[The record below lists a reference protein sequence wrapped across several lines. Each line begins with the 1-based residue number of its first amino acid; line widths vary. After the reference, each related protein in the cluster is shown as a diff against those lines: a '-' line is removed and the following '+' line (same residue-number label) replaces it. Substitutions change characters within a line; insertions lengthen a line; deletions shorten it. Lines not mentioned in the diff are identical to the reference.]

1 MPRPSKGAH
10 LYLRRRSGREPCWVI
25 RDGGHEIGTRCP
37 GSQRGEA
44 EKRLA
49 EYLAA
54 KYRPDFGD
62 GDPARIP
69 VADILALYA
78 QERAPL
84 TRRPELAAYT
94 MAPLAR
100 FWGDKMVSDVTA
112 GRCRDYAEWRTAQ
125 PLAKFKAPER
135 ARTVTA
141 STARR
146 ELGLLAAAL
155 NYAYREGKLK
165 YPVPVSLP
173 PNGPARLRW
182 LTRSEAARLI
192 WAAWRSGNRHVA
204 RFILIGLYTG
214 TRHDAILRLRWLPSV
229 DAGWVDLE
237 AGLIY
242 RRGSGESESSKRRPL
257 VPISP
262 RLAAHLRR
270 WKGRGADA
278 SSQGHTGI
286 KENGPAPN
294 IYVISYG
301 GLPIAKMRR
310 AWHTARAALLGP
322 ECVPHV
328 LRHTFASW
336 AVQAGYS
343 FAMIASAIGTTER
356 AIESAYAH
364 LSPDALRALVAS
376 VSGKGR

>member
-10 LYLRRRSGREPCWVI
+10 LYLRRRKGRAPTFVI
-25 RDGGHEIGTRCP
+25 RDGGHENGTGYA
-37 GSQRGEA
+37 GSQRREA
-44 EKRLA
+44 EKKLS

-62 GDPARIP
+62 SDPARIP
-69 VADILALYA
+69 VADVLSLYA
-78 QERAPL
+78 KERAPMM
-84 TRRPELAAYT
+84 RRPELAAYT
-94 MAPLAR
+94 IMPLAAWWR
-100 FWGDKMVSDVTA
+100 DKMVSDVTA
-112 GRCRDYAEWRTAQ
+112 GRCRDYAAWRTAQ
-125 PLAKFKAPER
+125 PCANFKEPAA
-135 ARTVTA
+135 ARRVTA

-155 NYAYREGKLK
+155 NYAYREGKISR
-165 YPVPVSLP
+165 PVPVTLP
-173 PNGPARLRW
+173 PQGPARLRW
-182 LTRSEAARLI
+182 LTRSEAARLL
-192 WAAWRSGNRHVA
+192 WAAWCSGARHVA

-214 TRHDAILRLRWLPSV
+214 TRHDAILRLRWVPSV

-242 RRGSGESESSKRRPL
+242 RKGEGESNSSKRRPP

-270 WKGRGADA
+270 WKSESGA
-278 SSQGHTGI
+278 
-286 KENGPAPN
+286 
-294 IYVISYG
+294 YVISWG

-310 AWHTARAALLGP
+310 AWHTARYNAGLGP
-322 ECVPHV
+322 DVVPHV

-336 AVQAGYS
+336 AVQAGHS
-343 FAMIASAIGTTER
+343 FAKVAAALGTTEKVVEATYGHFNSDR
-356 AIESAYAH
+356 
-364 LSPDALRALVAS
+364 LRDVVAS